1 MFLLYNPLS
10 SVALFVY
17 LPWLLFKKGPEDR
30 LRYLKERLGL
40 SRYANTDIWIHAV
53 SVGEVIAALPLLRL
67 LKKELPQIKIVLS
80 TTTYTGQRVAQEK
93 FPEAER
99 IMYMP
104 WDSGLCVE
112 RAVKLSRPKIF
123 ITIETELWP
132 LLFKRLKEI
141 GSCIVVL
148 NGRISMKSF
157 KGYRR
162 IKPFMKGVLSNVDF
176 LYMQGNDDA
185 QRIISLG
192 ADLGK
197 VVVMGNL
204 KFDLNIPEFINPLPW
219 INTINGD
226 IFVAGSTHKGEED
239 IVLSAFESVKK
250 TIPNLK
256 LILAPRHPE
265 RFQEVEELLRKRGLN
280 FIRRSMFSPQSSV
293 LSPQS
298 KDCRLPVYDIIL
310 LDTIGE
316 LSGVFSIAT
325 IAFVGGSLL
334 PYGGHNILEPAYWS
348 KPIIFGPHMD
358 NFPIAKEFLRQDAA
372 LIVKDSEDMAKT
384 IENLLKH
391 PEKASEI
398 GKKAKMIT
406 EGNTG
411 AVGKALELIK
421 GILLKTKG
429 VEESYLGTAW

>member
-1 MFLLYNPLS
+1 MFLLYNLLS
-10 SVALFVY
+10 SAALLVY

-40 SRYANTDIWIHAV
+40 SRYTNTDIWIHAV
-53 SVGEVIAALPLLRL
+53 SVGEVTASLPFLRL
-67 LKKELPQIKIVLS
+67 LKKELPKIKVVLS
-80 TTTYTGQRVAQEK
+80 TTTYTGQKVAREK

-104 WDSGLCVE
+104 WDSGLCVG
-112 RAVKLSRPKIF
+112 RAVKLLRPKIF

-132 LLFKRLKEI
+132 ALFKKLKDI
-141 GSCIVVL
+141 GSSIVVL
-148 NGRISMKSF
+148 NGRISKESF

-162 IKPFMKGVLSNVDF
+162 IRAFMKGVLSYIDF

-185 QRIISLG
+185 QRITSLG
-192 ADLGK
+192 ADPGK

-204 KFDLNIPEFINPLPW
+204 KFDLNLPESVTPLPW
-219 INTINGD
+219 INTINRD

-239 IVLSAFESVKK
+239 IVLDAFESVKK
-250 TIPNLK
+250 TKPDLK

-265 RFQEVEELLRKRGLN
+265 RFQEVGELLKRRNLN
-280 FIRRSMFSPQSSV
+280 FIRRSEITLHKQQ
-293 LSPQS
+293 L
-298 KDCRLPVYDIIL
+298 DIIL

-316 LSGVFSIAT
+316 LSGIYARAT

-358 NFPIAKEFLRQDAA
+358 NFPIAQEFLRQDAA
-372 LIVKDSEDMAKT
+372 LMVRDSQDMAEA
-384 IENLLKH
+384 IENLLEY
-391 PEKASEI
+391 PEKAGEM
-398 GKKAKMIT
+398 GKRAKMIT

-411 AVGKALELIK
+411 AVGKALELIHR
-421 GILLKTKG
+421 LYHHAT
-429 VEESYLGTAW
+429 